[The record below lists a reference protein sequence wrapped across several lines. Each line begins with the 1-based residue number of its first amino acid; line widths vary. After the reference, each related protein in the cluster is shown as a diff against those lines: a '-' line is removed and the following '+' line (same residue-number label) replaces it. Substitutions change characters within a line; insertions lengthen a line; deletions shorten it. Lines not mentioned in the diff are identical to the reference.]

1 MVKIA
6 PVSIHEKDFV
16 DYDDKGRPIRISE
29 YNTQCK
35 HYQKYNDKDEIIYS
49 KTLYGE
55 NKPWIEYKVIDDN
68 ILIIVDSDGFK
79 EARFYDDD
87 GNLLKIVK

>member
-6 PVSIHEKDFV
+6 PVEINEKDYV
-16 DYDDKGRPIRISE
+16 YYDDKGRPIRISE
-29 YNTQCK
+29 YNTQCA

-55 NKPWIEYKVIDDN
+55 NKPLIEYKVIDDN
-68 ILIIVDSDGFK
+68 ILIIVDGNGFR

-87 GNLLKIVK
+87 GNLIKIVK